1 MNNETRPPARHEVD
15 PLTEAGNEHE
25 AKTLAKLN
33 YAYGFI
39 GGCAWDLDTE
49 ERSELIG
56 CLDRVFELL
65 RLDARNAKCEA
76 ARERDSESGEAA

>member
-1 MNNETRPPARHEVD
+1 MSNETKSPARHAPD
-15 PLTEAGNEHE
+15 PLIEASNEDE

-49 ERSELIG
+49 ERNELIE

-65 RLDARNAKCEA
+65 RLDARNAKLEAAGECEA
-76 ARERDSESGEAA
+76 GSGESA